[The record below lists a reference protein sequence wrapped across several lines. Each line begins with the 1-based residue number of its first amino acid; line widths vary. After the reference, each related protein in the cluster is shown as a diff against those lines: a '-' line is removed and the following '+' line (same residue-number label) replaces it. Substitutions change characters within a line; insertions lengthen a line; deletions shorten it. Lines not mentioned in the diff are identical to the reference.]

1 LSRRY
6 RIVLALLAVFATSLI
21 LTAAALGN
29 AFSQVYNSY
38 RKTGH
43 VAPCT
48 FSEAVLNQ
56 AKAQVPPDIDQYAPD
71 FPAALDAALQA
82 RAQGACA
89 KSAGRAATA
98 APVAPTT
105 ATPPPAAGASAA
117 PAAAG
122 AATAAAATTPVPTT
136 AATAA
141 SAPSALAVAGHARG
155 GGGGAPAAII
165 ALAVLAG
172 LLAVAAGIWGLARWR
187 GWDPP
192 WVQYV
197 SHAVSEAGVQAEA
210 TWAEFSDW
218 VRLGR

>member
-1 LSRRY
+1 LSRCY
-6 RIVLALLAVFATSLI
+6 RIVLTLLAVLATGLV
-21 LTAAALGN
+21 LAAVALGS

-38 RKTGH
+38 RKHGH
-43 VAPCT
+43 IAPCT

-89 KSAGRAATA
+89 KTGSGATA
-98 APVAPTT
+98 APVAPT
-105 ATPPPAAGASAA
+105 ATPPSPPAAS
-117 PAAAG
+117 
-122 AATAAAATTPVPTT
+122 AATAAAAPSAATTPVPTNS
-136 AATAA
+136 ATAA
-141 SAPSALAVAGHARG
+141 PAALAVAGHASG
-155 GGGGAPAAII
+155 GGGGTPAAII

-192 WVQYV
+192 WVRYV
-197 SHAVSEAGVQAEA
+197 SHAFSEAGVRTEA

>member
-38 RKTGH
+38 RKTGR

-48 FSEAVLNQ
+48 FSETVLNQ

-82 RAQGACA
+82 RAQGACG
-89 KSAGRAATA
+89 KGAGRAATA
-98 APVAPTT
+98 APVVPT

-117 PAAAG
+117 PAAATAP
-122 AATAAAATTPVPTT
+122 AAGAATTPVPAT

-141 SAPSALAVAGHARG
+141 TAPSALAVAGHARG

-172 LLAVAAGIWGLARWR
+172 LLAVATGIWGLARLR

-192 WVQYV
+192 WVQYL
-197 SHAVSEAGVQAEA
+197 SHAVSEAGVHAEA